1 MAGRDG
7 HVSAGHADRERAG
20 HADRERAIGV
30 LKAAFVQG
38 RLDAGEFDA
47 RVGGA
52 FAARTYGE
60 LAALT
65 ADIPAAA
72 VAEPVAASAAELV
85 ATADARPALT
95 PRQTLARASRRAGG
109 CMLVVISLV
118 CLSFLTQQFDLL
130 IPAVFAFIAAYT
142 VLGYGVVDAVQ
153 QRRSRGRLPPRP
165 DPSGSGLDG
174 RPGLDGGF
182 GLDGGKPGE
191 PGEPGARFER
201 IGADLRVRRPGKA
214 GSRRG
219 RPAYA

>member
-1 MAGRDG
+1 MAGCDG

-38 RLDAGEFDA
+38 RLDAGELDA

-72 VAEPVAASAAELV
+72 VAELV

-95 PRQTLARASRRAGG
+95 PRQTLAKASRRAGG

-182 GLDGGKPGE
+182 GLDGGRPGE